1 MKTSP
6 SIAEEVV
13 LTSNR
18 NSKNVIA
25 KQANSRILN
34 LALRI
39 NVVQSFSCL
48 KKKKKTNLI
57 LIATDTFG

>member
-48 KKKKKTNLI
+48 KKKKTNLI